1 MKTYEKPAFT
11 VVSLSANTAI
21 CACMVDVV
29 GPNAGIDIPGG
40 FGSGESGCS
49 IEVDGYC
56 KFSSAGGEFIYN
68 S

>member
-11 VVSLSANTAI
+11 VVSLSANTSI

-29 GPNAGIDIPGG
+29 GDHSDINIPNG
-40 FGSGESGCS
+40 FGSGECK

-56 KFSSAGGEFIYN
+56 KFGPVGSEFVLN